1 MTCLEKDLRRVKA
14 HAATPPPAEHK
25 VKPSVKKKRAAHTRA
40 VHGNALKTARRNLKA
55 AQHKFED
62 QILHEAQRQ
71 CRPICEQVYQ
81 KLPAE
86 LRVTIYAS
94 LILSRNATFYAGPG
108 DSIKL
113 ANGTSRLQHCFDAA
127 FTGPEMH
134 REMLHELALKGIRF
148 DFRHSHNLLLRIVP
162 EYMATHAFDVRPV
175 LGSVGITV
183 NADDIKSREKVLECL
198 AAFEKFPLRTR
209 IVVFFET
216 DSSTEAQHCRV
227 CGQIYRAIRPGLER
241 LRACGYCVRLVWYA
255 GYTRSV
261 VRNKDGSR
269 FSLSADYSP

>member
-14 HAATPPPAEHK
+14 HAAIPPPPESKA
-25 VKPSVKKKRAAHTRA
+25 KPSVKKKRAAHTRA
-40 VHGNALKTARRNLKA
+40 VHGNAIKTAKRKIKA
-55 AQHKFED
+55 AQQKLKD
-62 QILHEAQRQ
+62 QILHEAQLQ

-94 LILSRNATFYAGPG
+94 LILSRNATFYAGPR
-108 DSIKL
+108 DTIKL
-113 ANGTSRLQHCFDAA
+113 ANGTSPLQHCFDAA
-127 FTGPEMH
+127 FTGPDMH
-134 REMLHELALKGIRF
+134 REMLHELSLQNIRF

-162 EYMATHAFDVRPV
+162 EYMATHGFDVRPM
-175 LGSVGITV
+175 LGNVGITV

-216 DSSTEAQHCRV
+216 DSSTEAQHCRT
-227 CGQIYRAIRPGLER
+227 CGQIYHAIRSGLEHLLDR
-241 LRACGYCVRLVWYA
+241 GYCVRLVWYA

-269 FSLSADYSP
+269 FSLLADCLR